1 MLTWLIIDRNAI
13 SADNVVFILLG
24 KS

>member
-13 SADNVVFILLG
+13 SADTVVFILLG